1 MAGRRTRRPQAD
13 RPRGVGAA
21 PAEPDPSRARIHAAA
36 LRVFAR
42 HGYDAAS
49 LQMIADE
56 VGLHK
61 STLFHHYRGKLEIA
75 AEAFEAAME
84 RVAGRIRPLGDEDS
98 PRLETL
104 LGVCDALVDHFAA
117 EPDAARMTV
126 WMMTAPRDSDL
137 NLHIG
142 REDRHPVVAILTTLW
157 QWLERAKR
165 AGAIRSVNVPQ
176 TIFNLMGLVVFYPA
190 SAGADF
196 LAGPEPFSAKACR
209 IRREEL
215 RAILSAALAPAPGT
229 RPGPSATRSGCAASP
244 RARARARRSASS

>member
-1 MAGRRTRRPQAD
+1 VATRRPR
-13 RPRGVGAA
+13 RPRNERLRVVEAA

-42 HGYDAAS
+42 HGYDGAS

-84 RVAGRIRPLGDEDS
+84 RVAERMRPLAEETT

-104 LGVCDALVDHFAA
+104 LAVSDALVDHFAT
-117 EPDAARMTV
+117 EPEAARMTV
-126 WMMTAPRDSDL
+126 WMLTAPRDSDL

-142 REDRHPVVAILTTLW
+142 REDRHPVVTILTTLW
-157 QWLERAKR
+157 GWLERAKR
-165 AGAIRSVNVPQ
+165 SGAIRPVNLPQ

-190 SAGADF
+190 SAAASF
-196 LAGPEPFSAKACR
+196 LSGPEPFSAKACR

-215 RAILSAALAPAPGT
+215 RTILGAALAP
-229 RPGPSATRSGCAASP
+229 R
-244 RARARARRSASS
+244 

>member
-1 MAGRRTRRPQAD
+1 MATRRTRR
-13 RPRGVGAA
+13 A
-21 PAEPDPSRARIHAAA
+21 PDAGSRTRLVKPGTDPPDASRARIHAAA

-84 RVAGRIRPLGDEDS
+84 RVAERMRPLEEER

-104 LGVCDALVDHFAA
+104 LGVSDALVDHFAA
-117 EPDAARMTV
+117 EPEAARLTV

-142 REDRHPVVAILTTLW
+142 KEDRHPVVTIFKSLW
-157 QWLERAKR
+157 GWLERAKR
-165 AGAIRSVNVPQ
+165 SGAIRPVNVPQ
-176 TIFNLMGLVVFYPA
+176 TIFHLLGLVVFHPA
-190 SAGADF
+190 SASAGF
-196 LAGPEPFSAKACR
+196 LSGPEPFSAKACR

-215 RAILSAALAPAPGT
+215 RITIAAALAP
-229 RPGPSATRSGCAASP
+229 R
-244 RARARARRSASS
+244 